1 MNIPQISFRAQ
12 QVLGLPDA
20 TAADILSAR
29 EAGIFCRAFL
39 MMESNLSPQST
50 AHQHGEILRVKA
62 TLRALSAEFDAR
74 LA

>member
-1 MNIPQISFRAQ
+1 MNIPHISLRAQ
-12 QVLGLPDA
+12 HVLNLPDA

-39 MMESNLSPQST
+39 MMESNLSPHST
-50 AHQHGEILRVKA
+50 AHQHGEILHVKA
-62 TLRALSAEFDAR
+62 TLCALSAELDAR